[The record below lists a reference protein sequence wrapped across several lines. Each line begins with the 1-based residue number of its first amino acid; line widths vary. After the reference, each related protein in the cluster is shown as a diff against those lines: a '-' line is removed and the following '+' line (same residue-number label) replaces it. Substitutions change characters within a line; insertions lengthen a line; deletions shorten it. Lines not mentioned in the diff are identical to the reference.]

1 MFQAEDSRNHCGQT
15 LEGTDKYMLSC
26 SYLKVREICFLWYT
40 LNPPSSLFK
49 NLIWSTF
56 SYFFTLLE
64 FLVIYQTLS
73 VIHYINCGFHYL
85 PLRYVCLFFFFF
97 SYQQL
102 NYRRILWR
110 LGFRLFYIKNK
121 EEMGKTLFS
130 LSSRAQLLV
139 LDFRSYFQKV
149 ALGIS
154 VGKKKNKKLSIC

>member
-1 MFQAEDSRNHCGQT
+1 MEQPEGELGGRWGMFQAEDSRNHCGQT

-26 SYLKVREICFLWYT
+26 SYLKVRKICFLWYT

-85 PLRYVCLFFFFF
+85 PLRYVCLVFFFF
-97 SYQQL
+97 
-102 NYRRILWR
+102 
-110 LGFRLFYIKNK
+110 
-121 EEMGKTLFS
+121 
-130 LSSRAQLLV
+130 LSAV
-139 LDFRSYFQKV
+139 
-149 ALGIS
+149 
-154 VGKKKNKKLSIC
+154 KLQTDPVEAWF